1 VPDQPIAHRHSWDND
16 TVLTSVAFIEIG
28 RQGDH
33 HVRGETRFWDLEPT
47 GSPNCGYGYL
57 TLLVITLVPPLWH
70 AFMKPKLA
78 IWDRDFATPA
88 ERAIAEE
95 HNRRSG
101 YATTR
106 PAAALV

>member
-1 VPDQPIAHRHSWDND
+1 MFAAKP
-16 TVLTSVAFIEIG
+16 AFG
-28 RQGDH
+28 TWSR
-33 HVRGETRFWDLEPT
+33 RA
-47 GSPNCGYGYL
+47 PNYGYGYL
-57 TLLVITLVPPLWH
+57 TLLVITLAPPLWH

-101 YATTR
+101 
-106 PAAALV
+106 